1 MVKKLILNIDY
12 KPEYTIIGISSHLK
26 DYRLSFNINKKLNF
40 KLKKLSDLVI
50 IKGKNKKTQKYSLY
64 HYEQPDT
71 QNIFYLISNN
81 NPNGKLIPSQK
92 QTDYFLLI
100 KDIIDDQRK
109 NMIVKTL
116 KAIRN
121 VLMVYEIN
129 PNTIK
134 NIDSILTEVELQ
146 GLDIMKKEKY
156 SKKQT

>member
-1 MVKKLILNIDY
+1 MAKKLILKLDNTS
-12 KPEYTIIGISSHLK
+12 EYSIIGISSHLK
-26 DYRLSFNINKKLNF
+26 DYRLSFNINRKLNFQLKKLN
-40 KLKKLSDLVI
+40 DLVI
-50 IKGKNKKTQKYSLY
+50 IKGKNKKSQKFSLF

-71 QNIFYLISNN
+71 LNEIYLLSNN
-81 NPNGKLIPSQK
+81 NPNGKLIPLQK

-109 NMIVKTL
+109 NKIIKAI